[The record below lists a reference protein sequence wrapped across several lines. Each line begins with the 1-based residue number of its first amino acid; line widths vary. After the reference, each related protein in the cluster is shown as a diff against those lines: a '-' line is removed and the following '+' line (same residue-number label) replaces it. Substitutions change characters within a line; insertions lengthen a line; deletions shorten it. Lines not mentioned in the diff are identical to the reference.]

1 MTRQVVAQL
10 RQEFHPSQLLPSLT
24 AGLIAGVLTII
35 IEISFAAMIFSGDLS
50 EHISS
55 GIGVTLFGALAIG
68 IVTALT
74 SSFPGVV
81 ALPQDNPAAIL
92 ALMGAAVVSSM
103 PASAT
108 PEDTFLTVIAAI
120 VITSLFTGAFFLAL
134 GLFKLGGLIRY
145 MPYPVI
151 GGFLAGTGWL
161 LIQGAMGVM
170 ADASFSLSQLP
181 YLLQSDVLIKWLPGL
196 VFAVLLMVVLRR
208 YSHFLII
215 PSMLLVA
222 IGLFYVLLWL
232 TNSSVAEASA
242 QGWLLGPFPEGAL
255 WQPLTLSVLDRI
267 HWSVIFGQAGTIG
280 TVLIISVISLLLNAS
295 GLELTARRDIDLN
308 RELQSSGIANLVA
321 GLGGGPAGYH
331 ALSLSA
337 LGHMMGSNSR
347 LVGLFSSLLCGVMLF
362 LGASILSLFPKPV
375 LGGLIL
381 FLGLA
386 FLVEWVYDAWFKLP
400 KAEYAIVILI
410 LIVINTVG
418 VLEGVG
424 LGMVL
429 AVVLFV
435 VNYSRIGVSKHTL
448 SGTNF
453 QSNVVRPRLYQ
464 QLLRQK
470 GHWIYIIELQG
481 FLFFGTAN
489 RLLDQVRERINT
501 PDLPVP
507 HFVVLDFRQVNGLD
521 ASAALSFAKMKQVAQ
536 AEQIVLVFT
545 HLSPKMQRLLEREVL
560 TAADKAVWRT
570 FTDLDHGIEWCE
582 EQMIQIFES
591 VGLSAKPKSVKRQLE
606 EFLPKSTRLSSLF
619 DDFIREDKGQIT
631 DREGAIRVASLE
643 KYMEQMDVDKG
654 YYLIRQ
660 GDTAKGLF
668 FIEAGGATVQ
678 LEYQD
683 GKIVRL
689 RKMGAGTVVGEVGLY
704 LGAQAT
710 ASVITDQPSTVYY
723 VSADSLKQMEEVD
736 PAVAAAFHKF
746 IAQILSERLSST
758 TATVKALL
766 K

>member
-362 LGASILSLFPKPV
+362 FGASILSLFPKPV

-643 KYMEQMDVDKG
+643 KYMEQMDVEKG
-654 YYLIRQ
+654 HYLIRQ
-660 GDTAKGLF
+660 GDTDKGLF
-668 FIEAGGATVQ
+668 FIETGGATVQ